1 MIDINKLIEAV
12 AVILGE
18 TQPPT
23 EEALRT
29 LVQCQSDVLALV
41 QSGQEK
47 DKLSESDLNR
57 VVKTIETRFSIRMP
71 LGSMFIGKEYEP
83 WLANQQGSI
92 KWFFWERYRRLLIR
106 NSFPPFVVSTL
117 DKETDKILDHLEDPK
132 KEGKWAR
139 KGLVVGHVQSGKTA
153 NYTGLIC
160 KGADAGYRVII
171 VLAGTLNS
179 LRNQTQERIDEDFLG
194 WCTRTRSPI
203 GDNDYS
209 KRKPVYFTTSI
220 EDFKKQTANALGM
233 SLGALNEPV
242 IVIIKKNT
250 TTLENLTEWLKDN
263 NRHDLKN
270 FPMMLIDDEADYAS
284 INTKKDNQTPAATNM
299 AIRELLSL
307 FSRTSF
313 VGYTATPFANI
324 FIDPDTDE
332 AMENGEV
339 YKDLFPRDFI
349 LSLNPP
355 DNYVGPTRLFTE
367 NADLNCIRNIDDINV
382 SLPIS
387 HKIDFDPQVLPDS
400 LKKAICSFIIGRAI
414 RILRGQLG
422 QCHSMMVNAS
432 RFTKVQNKLSGLI
445 LDYLKQ
451 LKNNISGYGGLPPAL
466 ALENNDLSFLKRVFD
481 EEFLTAGFD
490 WADVQKTLKDSADP
504 IEVLTINVASTD
516 TLDYKRQTYPKGRSI
531 IAIGGMGLSRGL
543 TLNGLITS
551 YFLRSTIMYDTL
563 MQMGRWF
570 GYRDGYADLCRIYMT
585 QAASSWYKHISEA
598 TEELREDF
606 KAMEKAKLSPID
618 FGLRVR
624 SHPAALI
631 VTARNKM
638 RTGRKV
644 PIRIALEGRLAETS
658 VVFADNTSIKHNR
671 KVLESLITFCDKEA
685 KVVNTN
691 APDQY
696 LKLGYLWKGVS
707 SRLITSAV
715 TDFLNHPASLLTYP
729 EPLVNHIEWLCN
741 GNDKM
746 FDVLLRSQLKGSQ
759 LGEPLTEQFGSYL
772 ITPPT
777 RTAESWENDTVIFNR
792 RRIGSKGD
800 ERAGLSKVEIT
811 KAEKNYIG
819 QNIPDREYRK
829 VANRNPLFIIYLV
842 NVRKTQNG
850 NESILVPAF
859 SLSFPGDSASTKR
872 PENLVEYVVNTTWWK
887 QNYGDPEEEQED
899 EEL

>member
-1 MIDINKLIEAV
+1 MIDINKLIETV
-12 AVILGE
+12 AVFLQD

-23 EEALRT
+23 EQALRT
-29 LVQCQSDVLALV
+29 LVQRQAEYLAAFHGV
-41 QSGQEK
+41 QEK
-47 DKLSESDLNR
+47 DRLSESDLDK

-83 WLANQQGSI
+83 WLANRQGDI

-106 NSFPPFVVSTL
+106 NAFPPYVVSSL
-117 DKETDKILDHLEDPK
+117 DKETDKILDHLGDPK
-132 KEGKWAR
+132 KKGKWSR

-153 NYTGLIC
+153 NYTGVIC

-194 WCTRTRSPI
+194 WCTRTRRPI
-203 GDNDYS
+203 GDNDFG

-284 INTKKDNQTPAATNM
+284 INTKKENQTPAATNM
-299 AIRELLSL
+299 AIRNLLSL

-324 FIDPDTDE
+324 FIDPDTDKE
-332 AMENGEV
+332 MESGEF

-355 DNYVGPTRLFTE
+355 DNYVGPNRLFTE
-367 NADLNCIRNIDDINV
+367 NADLDCIRNINDNNV
-382 SLPIS
+382 FLPIT
-387 HKIDFDPQVLPDS
+387 HKIEFDPQELPVS
-400 LKKAICSFIIGRAI
+400 LKKAMCCFIIGKAI
-414 RILRGQLG
+414 RILRGQVG

-451 LKNNISGYGGLPPAL
+451 LKNNISGYGALPSVL
-466 ALENNDLSFLKRVFD
+466 ALENKDLSFIKNVFD
-481 EEFLTAGFD
+481 EEFLSAGFD
-490 WADVQKTLKDSADP
+490 WTDVQKALKDSADP
-504 IEVLTINVASTD
+504 IEILTINVGSTD
-516 TLDYKRQTYPKGRSI
+516 TLDFKRQTYPKGRSI
-531 IAIGGMGLSRGL
+531 IAVGGMGLSRGL
-543 TLNGLITS
+543 TLNGLMTS

-585 QAASSWYKHISEA
+585 KSASSWYKHISEA
-598 TEELREDF
+598 TEELRRDF
-606 KAMEKAKLSPID
+606 KAMEKARLSPID

-624 SHPAALI
+624 THPAALI

-658 VVFADNTSIKHNR
+658 VVFADDVSVKHNR
-671 KVLESLITFCDKEA
+671 KILESLVTFCDKEV
-685 KVVNTN
+685 KVVDTN
-691 APDQY
+691 EPDQY
-696 LKLGYLWKGVS
+696 LKLGYLWKGVPP
-707 SRLITSAV
+707 RLITSAI
-715 TDFLNHPASLLTYP
+715 TEFSNHPACLLTYP
-729 EPLVNHIEWLCN
+729 EPLIQHIEWICTGKHN
-741 GNDKM
+741 K
-746 FDVLLRSQLKGSQ
+746 FDVLLRSQTEVSRE
-759 LGEPLTEQFGSYL
+759 EPFGSYT
-772 ITPPT
+772 ISPPS
-777 RTAESWENDTVIFNR
+777 RTAESWENNTVVFNR
-792 RRIGSKGD
+792 RRIGSIGD
-800 ERAGLSKVEIT
+800 ERAGLSKDEI
-811 KAEKNYIG
+811 EQVKNNYNG
-819 QNIPDREYRK
+819 KNVPDREYRK
-829 VANRNPLFIIYLV
+829 VANRNPLFIIYLI
-842 NVRKTQNG
+842 NVKKTKDDE
-850 NESILVPAF
+850 ESILVPAF
-859 SLSFPGDSASTKR
+859 AVSFPGDPGSAKK
-872 PENLVEYVVNTTWWK
+872 PAKLVEYVVNTTWWK
-887 QNYGDPEEEQED
+887 QNYGDPEEEQEE